1 MEREDVLV
9 LLVGGGAVLV
19 DLCVPLRGASRVI
32 TPKKYSV
39 SVQLAN
45 HKAYTHSH
53 MHMYTH
59 IHTCTHTTH
68 THMHTHH
75 THTCTHTTHTHA
87 HTYHIT
93 HTHHIH
99 HTTHRSTQ

>member
-19 DLCVPLRGASRVI
+19 DQCVPLRGASRVI
-32 TPKKYSV
+32 SPKKYSV

-45 HKAYTHSH
+45 HKAYTHIH

-59 IHTCTHTTH
+59 
-68 THMHTHH
+68 
-75 THTCTHTTHTHA
+75 THTHA
-87 HTYHIT
+87 HTHHIT
-93 HTHHIH
+93 HTP
-99 HTTHRSTQ
+99 HTPHNTQINTVVVLY